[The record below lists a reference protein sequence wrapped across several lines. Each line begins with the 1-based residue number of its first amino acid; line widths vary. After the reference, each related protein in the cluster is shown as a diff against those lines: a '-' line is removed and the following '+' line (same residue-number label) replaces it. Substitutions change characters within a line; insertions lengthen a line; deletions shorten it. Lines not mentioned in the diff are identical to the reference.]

1 MLCAV
6 KIKRASLPQRRF
18 EACKRRA
25 DPIGV
30 RSDEHL
36 VIEPVADVGHL
47 DVRKSGAGEMGPGF
61 GDVLAILRAARV
73 AAVRGGNEA
82 DGPPDALPG
91 HGLERIGEVGVPVAH
106 SYEDRQRRPGSGEAL
121 PQAIR
126 LRLRQLREGRSSTDD
141 FVVMR
146 DFVHAP
152 GRYSP
157 STQDVGE
164 ERADVLGCL
173 GTAKSDQQYRVEGM
187 SHVSLSRLYRSA
199 PPVNAASSVR
209 LRNAG
214 LLYSWF
220 SHEENSCHQ

>member
-1 MLCAV
+1 M
-6 KIKRASLPQRRF
+6 
-18 EACKRRA
+18 
-25 DPIGV
+25 
-30 RSDEHL
+30 
-36 VIEPVADVGHL
+36 
-47 DVRKSGAGEMGPGF
+47 
-61 GDVLAILRAARV
+61 
-73 AAVRGGNEA
+73 
-82 DGPPDALPG
+82 
-91 HGLERIGEVGVPVAH
+91 PVAH
-106 SYEDRQRRPGSGEAL
+106 SYEDRQRRPGSGQAI

-199 PPVNAASSVR
+199 LRVKAASIVHPG
-209 LRNAG
+209 NAG
-214 LLYSWF
+214 LLYSSF
-220 SHEENSCHQ
+220 SHEENPCYQ